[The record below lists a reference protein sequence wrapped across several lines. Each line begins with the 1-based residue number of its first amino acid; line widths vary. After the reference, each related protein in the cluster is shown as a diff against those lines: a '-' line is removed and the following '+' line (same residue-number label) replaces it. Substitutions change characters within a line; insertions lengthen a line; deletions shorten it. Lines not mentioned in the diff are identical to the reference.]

1 MRKNTKKVRVR
12 RKKIHSH
19 LINQKGSKKDKKKV
33 TMGKCGDMMSKIWA
47 IEKVR
52 LLTIAAGIMGC
63 FTVYGIMQEKV
74 MRSCY
79 GGEVQGKEKKCSG
92 DSFTFEF
99 TFVLL
104 LCACY
109 TLVAKREYL
118 IID

>member
-1 MRKNTKKVRVR
+1 
-12 RKKIHSH
+12 
-19 LINQKGSKKDKKKV
+19 
-33 TMGKCGDMMSKIWA
+33 MGKCGDMMTKIWA

-104 LCACY
+104 LCSCY

-118 IID
+118 IDAK